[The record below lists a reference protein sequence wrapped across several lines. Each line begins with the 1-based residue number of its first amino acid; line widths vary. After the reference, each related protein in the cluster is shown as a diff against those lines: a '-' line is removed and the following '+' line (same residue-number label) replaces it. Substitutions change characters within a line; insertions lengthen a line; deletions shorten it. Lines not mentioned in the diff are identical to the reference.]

1 MPLDKYKYLTYV
13 HPTCIISN
21 FANLGEGCV
30 LGPNAILTGN
40 VTLDN
45 FVYVSY
51 NSVIGHDTKVGK
63 FTTLYPFVEI
73 CGHSMLANVVFL
85 ESSQLCFPQIIW
97 KIIQNLMP
105 DQF

>member
-1 MPLDKYKYLTYV
+1 MFTQLVLF
-13 HPTCIISN
+13 SN

-73 CGHSMLANVVFL
+73 CGHCNVGKCCVFGIKSVML
-85 ESSQLCFPQIIW
+85 PQIIW